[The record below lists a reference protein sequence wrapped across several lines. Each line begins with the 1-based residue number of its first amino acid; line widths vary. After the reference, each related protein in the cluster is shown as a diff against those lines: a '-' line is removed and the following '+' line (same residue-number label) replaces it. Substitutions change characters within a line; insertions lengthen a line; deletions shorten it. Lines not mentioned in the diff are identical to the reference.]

1 MRASRLVTAVALP
14 ALLLAAGCG
23 STADD
28 AEQPDPAPTTAAVGT
43 PPVTEAATSGAR
55 WSGLTQRCPALTS
68 AAARTWQATGAGTP
82 DRTESGDG
90 TYVTTAGCAW
100 GAAAQGGRPG
110 VNAKVTVYLRVPAG
124 GDVTKE
130 ATSQLAGLLAGIRA
144 EAGEASNGGRTVLV
158 PEATPGDEAFTV
170 LYPAERVAAT
180 TVRSANAVVTVRLL
194 LGRSPENR
202 LPVVTGQLRAL
213 RPQLRELAADVLDDL
228 R

>member
-1 MRASRLVTAVALP
+1 MRAFRLVTAAALP

-23 STADD
+23 STGDD
-28 AEQPDPAPTTAAVGT
+28 AEQPDPAPTTAAGT
-43 PPVTEAATSGAR
+43 PRATEAASTGAR
-55 WSGLTQRCPALTS
+55 WTGLAQRCPQLTS
-68 AAARTWQATGAGTP
+68 AAARTLKATGAGTP
-82 DRTESGDG
+82 DRAESGDG
-90 TYVTTAGCAW
+90 TYVATAGCAW

-110 VNAKVTVYLRVPAG
+110 VNAKVTVYRRLPAG

-130 ATSQLAGLLAGIRA
+130 ATSQLAGLLTGIRA

-170 LYPAERVAAT
+170 LYPAEKVAAT
-180 TVRSANAVVTVRLL
+180 TVRSANAVVTVRIL